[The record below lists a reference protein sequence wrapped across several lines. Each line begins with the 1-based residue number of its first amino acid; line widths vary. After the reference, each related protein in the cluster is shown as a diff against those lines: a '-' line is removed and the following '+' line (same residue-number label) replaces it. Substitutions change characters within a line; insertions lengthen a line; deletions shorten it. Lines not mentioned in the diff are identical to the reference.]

1 MTTAPTPSTG
11 ERTRVCLGVVAGTHG
26 VKGEVRILSYT
37 ARPEDVA
44 GYGPLDDE
52 AGGRSFALE
61 VRGRGK
67 GTLIARIRG
76 VENRAAAAALKGTRL
91 FIDRGALETPAA
103 DEFYYADLVG
113 LEARLGSGDRL
124 GRVASV
130 HNFGAGDLLE
140 VEPAGDGAS
149 LLVPFTKES
158 VPVVDTDDGFVV
170 LVPPDGL
177 SGEDGALGASP

>member
-1 MTTAPTPSTG
+1 MATKSPNHPP
-11 ERTRVCLGVVAGTHG
+11 RVCLGVVAGTHG

-44 GYGPLDDE
+44 GYGPLADE
-52 AGGRSFALE
+52 AGERRFALE

-76 VENRAAAAALKGTRL
+76 IDDRAAAAALKGTRL
-91 FIDRGALETPAA
+91 FVARSALDAPAR

-113 LEARLGSGDRL
+113 LEARLGTGDRL

-140 VEPAGDGAS
+140 VEPADDGTTVM
-149 LLVPFTKES
+149 VPFTKET

-177 SGEDGALGASP
+177 FGDGAATEASP